1 MAGKYSVIIK
11 YKYLDYIESAELSD
25 SDTGI
30 LFKAIVRYDKAGE
43 SPVFENPVLTGMF
56 AIIKHDIDENKKKWE
71 EEVIRNRENGKRGG
85 RPSKTQQ
92 NPKNP
97 AGFQETKRNPTKP
110 KKADYDLDHDL
121 DKREREEFNAEKNTE
136 PPENQTF
143 STADAVVLDSPDLP
157 PEKPDIPPENIPVS
171 QNKPPSFSPVDSPPK
186 KQNKLELTPEQSEL
200 YRAAKACFEASDR
213 AKAIM
218 YQDDQSAK
226 MQMRK
231 LKEIIIRCWHIAPG
245 ITVDFLQSV
254 LEHFKV
260 MTNSAKYQGSWVFT
274 PRCLS
279 THWIW
284 EIVISSL
291 PERETELDRTIQA
304 RIKGLFRGG

>member
-1 MAGKYSVIIK
+1 MAETLKILEDSNFIIRYSVDNKEYGYIPTFLKHQRISGEEGKQSAK
-11 YKYLDYIESAELSD
+11 YPLPPNDAGQTQERRRSD
-25 SDTGI
+25 
-30 LFKAIVRYDKAGE
+30 AGQTQE
-43 SPVFENPVLTGMF
+43 GSTNVEGSCP
-56 AIIKHDIDENKKKWE
+56 
-71 EEVIRNRENGKRGG
+71 GKGKG
-85 RPSKTQQ
+85 KG
-92 NPKNP
+92 K
-97 AGFQETKRNPTKP
+97 GKG
-110 KKADYDLDHDL
+110 
-121 DKREREEFNAEKNTE
+121 EFNAKKNTE
-136 PPENQTF
+136 PPEEPPENQTL

-157 PEKPDIPPENIPVS
+157 PEKPDVPPENLPVS
-171 QNKPPSFSPVDSPPK
+171 QNKPPAFSPVDSPPK

-200 YRAAKACFEASDR
+200 YRATKACFEVSDR

-231 LKEIIIRCWHIAPG
+231 LKEIIIRCSHIAPG